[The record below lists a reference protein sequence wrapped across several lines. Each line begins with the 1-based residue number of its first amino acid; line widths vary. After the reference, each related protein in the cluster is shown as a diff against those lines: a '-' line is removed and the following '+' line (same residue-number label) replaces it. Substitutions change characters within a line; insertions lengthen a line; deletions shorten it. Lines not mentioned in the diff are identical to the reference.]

1 MRRKAEIEVNDL
13 REMIENIEKGGG
25 DASELRRLQEE
36 MRPPAKLKAEPKL
49 KVEPVAETINWTPQH
64 EDFKQKI
71 QFLIETQGL
80 EIHPRLRPRLP
91 AWIDAAINRDYKCVM
106 DRVRGCPC
114 EEPAK
119 WGCPLL
125 HKL

>member
-1 MRRKAEIEVNDL
+1 MKLNKKELAELID
-13 REMIENIEKGGG
+13 NIKLNAG
-25 DASELRRLQEE
+25 DASKLEALMAEIVADEERERQQRRGGQQTVV
-36 MRPPAKLKAEPKL
+36 A
-49 KVEPVAETINWTPQH
+49 VAETINWTPQH

-71 QFLIETQGL
+71 QSLIETQGL